1 MDLQACMYV
10 CLRPPSMYV
19 CMSQVAKHVCMSQV
33 AKHVC
38 MYVCLEPPEV
48 PPLTNLKKLKIAYN
62 TNVFRKESDPAVG

>member
-1 MDLQACMYV
+1 
-10 CLRPPSMYV
+10 MYV

-48 PPLTNLKKLKIAYN
+48 PPLTNLDKLIYRLN
-62 TNVFRKESDPAVG
+62 TERFS